1 VFGGPRVSFGA
12 ERKVNRSVCGIH
24 RAVDTAYVKINKIT
38 DS

>member
-12 ERKVNRSVCGIH
+12 ERKVNRLASGIH
-24 RAVDTAYVKINKIT
+24 RAVDTAYAKIDKIT